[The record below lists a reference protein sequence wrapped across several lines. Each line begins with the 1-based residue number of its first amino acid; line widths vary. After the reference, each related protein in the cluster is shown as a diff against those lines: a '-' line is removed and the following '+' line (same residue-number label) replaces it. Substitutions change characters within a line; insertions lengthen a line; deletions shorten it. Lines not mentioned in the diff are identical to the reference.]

1 MNTTAQTTVHTP
13 AITYAVSEWENYANL
28 FASVTTSVQ
37 LAVYREACQYL
48 HGDVVDCGC
57 GTAKLAPLLADNA
70 DITSYTG
77 IDYAEEMV
85 NVAQNIIQRLQR
97 DDFAILHSKIE
108 DVHAQFTAGVS
119 IQSYYAWPN
128 PIATLSSIYALLA
141 PQSVF
146 ILATPNTD
154 LPIEQLLMDAEKE
167 LIAHPDFA
175 AYKRYNLQLA
185 MNPQA
190 NFISMDALIKQVQ
203 QVGFH
208 VIECHQRHFRGGL
221 NFLVLSK
228 D

>member
-1 MNTTAQTTVHTP
+1 MIIDEIWFYVAIAVLLVIAVFLFFLQSRYQRDAFELSQDLAKAQ
-13 AITYAVSEWENYANL
+13 ADLSQINQKFE
-28 FASVTTSVQ
+28 Q
-37 LAVYREACQYL
+37 LAIEKNQIEQWAIQYKTQAQASIERINEKEAQI
-48 HGDVVDCGC
+48 
-57 GTAKLAPLLADNA
+57 N
-70 DITSYTG
+70 
-77 IDYAEEMV
+77 
-85 NVAQNIIQRLQR
+85 R
-97 DDFAILHSKIE
+97 LHSKIE

-154 LPIEQLLMDAEKE
+154 LPIEQLLIDAEKE